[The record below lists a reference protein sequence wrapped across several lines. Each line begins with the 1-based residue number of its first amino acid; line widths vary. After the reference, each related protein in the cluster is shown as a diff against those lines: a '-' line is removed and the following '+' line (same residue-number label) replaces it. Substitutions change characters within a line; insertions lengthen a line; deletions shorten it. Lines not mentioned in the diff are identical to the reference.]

1 MSHDL
6 LIPLKQRIRR
16 FSSQVPLRLI
26 LVIPFLLEISLI
38 VGLTGWFS
46 LRKGRQAVH
55 NLVSQ
60 LAQEKSDRIETEIA
74 KFLEIPLTVNQI
86 TAKSVARDRI
96 DVSNVRNLQPLFWDQ
111 LQSFPSIN
119 SIGFGDANQG
129 NFIGVASRKTDEQTH
144 YYIEYTDEETNGDFI
159 SFSVD
164 VLGRMTT
171 GRLMKENFDARD
183 RPWYQR
189 TIGLGHSNWSPLYIP
204 VSQTVDN
211 AFAITASQPIYD
223 EQHTLLGVATV
234 TLRLQYIST
243 VLKQLDIDYDGQA
256 YIVDSTGQLI
266 GISDGTDPLSAIALE
281 SDNSDPLLRPYARN
295 SHQSV
300 IAESAQYLEAEFGH
314 WSQITE
320 QKNLY
325 LKSETENYFLQVRL
339 IQDNYGVRW
348 RSVVIIPESNFM
360 AEIEANQRLTLIL
373 CAIALM
379 IAAGL
384 GWLTARWLTRP
395 LLELSEI
402 SQDIARG
409 KRDRPIP
416 EGGIRE
422 ISQLS
427 DSFRDMAQ
435 QLQTS
440 FDVLEDKVAERTA
453 QLQEAKQIADAAN
466 AAKSKFIANMS
477 HELRTPLNGVLGYA
491 QILMHSQHLT
501 PLELKQLN
509 SLYNCG
515 NHLLN
520 LINDILD
527 FAKLEAGELTI
538 NPKITNLG
546 KLLDTVIEICQ
557 VKADEKYLDLLINR
571 SPSLPSYVRVDD
583 KRLKQVLINL
593 LGNAIKFTE
602 PKGQVKFCVHPLNP
616 ATSNLAP
623 KNEKEPAID
632 AIQNIGST
640 QVQFEIIDT
649 GIGIDPA
656 DIERIFQP
664 FEQVSTPDRNTD
676 GTGLGLVIVQE
687 ILDHMGSQL
696 QVESQLGSGSRFCF
710 DLHLN
715 IDLCDPIGRH
725 GERATRDTKEQLTV
739 VSRTVAPKELPEESH
754 LVELLHLAKRG
765 SLNRLSQYLDNL
777 ELENSNLIDFC
788 HHYRQLV
795 QGFQVRPLVDELTQ
809 DLELKSSSDVTPD
822 RLS

>member
-1 MSHDL
+1 MSHTL
-6 LIPLKQRIRR
+6 LIPVKRRIQRL
-16 FSSQVPLRLI
+16 SSQVPLRLI
-26 LVIPFLLEISLI
+26 LVVPFLLEISLI

-86 TAKSVARDRI
+86 TARAVARDRI
-96 DVSNVRNLQPLFWDQ
+96 DVSNVRNLQPLLWDQ
-111 LQSFPSIN
+111 LQTFPSIN

-129 NFIGVASRKTDEQTH
+129 HFIGVASRNIDEETH
-144 YYIEYTDEETNGDFI
+144 YYIEYADEATEGNFI

-171 GRLMKENFDARD
+171 GRLMQEDFDARD

-204 VSQTVDN
+204 ISQSADN
-211 AFAITASQPIYD
+211 SLAITASQPVYD
-223 EQHTLLGVATV
+223 ERQTLLGVTTV
-234 TLRLQYIST
+234 TLQLHYIST

-266 GISDGTDPLSAIALE
+266 GISDGTDPL
-281 SDNSDPLLRPYARN
+281 NSITPNPDYPGRFLRPYARN
-295 SHQSV
+295 SNQSI
-300 IAESAQYLEAEFGH
+300 IAKSAQYLEARFGH

-320 QKNLY
+320 QKNLH
-325 LKSETENYFLQVRL
+325 LKTDTENYFLQVRL
-339 IQDNYGVRW
+339 IRDNYGVRW
-348 RSVVIIPESNFM
+348 RSIVIVPESNFM
-360 AEIEANQRLTLIL
+360 GEIEANQRLTLIL

-402 SQDIARG
+402 SQDIAHG

-416 EGGIRE
+416 NGGIRE

-427 DSFRDMAQ
+427 DSFREMAQ

-440 FDVLEDKVAERTA
+440 FDILEDKVTERTA
-453 QLQEAKQIADAAN
+453 QLQEAKQVADAAN

-501 PLELKQLN
+501 TLEVKQLN

-527 FAKLEAGELTI
+527 FAKIEVGELSI
-538 NPKITNLG
+538 NPKITNFE
-546 KLLDTVIEICQ
+546 KLLETVIEICQ
-557 VKADEKYLDLLINR
+557 VKAEEKSLNLRIFR
-571 SPSLPSYVRVDD
+571 SSGLPPYIVIDD

-602 PKGQVKFCVHPLNP
+602 LGGDVEFRIETISSSTTNPSSEVDSVQVKF
-616 ATSNLAP
+616 
-623 KNEKEPAID
+623 E
-632 AIQNIGST
+632 IQ
-640 QVQFEIIDT
+640 DT
-649 GIGIDPA
+649 GIGIASSDL
-656 DIERIFQP
+656 DRIFHP
-664 FEQVSTPDRNTD
+664 FEQVSTPERNTE

-687 ILDHMGSQL
+687 LLHQMGTHL
-696 QVESQLGSGSRFCF
+696 QVESQLGLGSRFCF
-710 DLHLN
+710 NLN
-715 IDLCDPIGRH
+715 LDIDLCGPIGNSR
-725 GERATRDTKEQLTV
+725 EPVTAETKEQLTIV
-739 VSRTVAPKELPEESH
+739 NRSADPNQLPAQSH
-754 LVELLHLAKRG
+754 LAELLHLAKRG
-765 SLNRLSQYLDNL
+765 SLNRLSHALDSI
-777 ELENSNLIDFC
+777 ELEDSSLADFC
-788 HHYRQLV
+788 QHYRHLSQTFQVRQLV
-795 QGFQVRPLVDELTQ
+795 EELTQ
-809 DLELKSSSDVTPD
+809 DLELKSASDATPD

>member
-1 MSHDL
+1 MFHGRFTA
-6 LIPLKQRIRR
+6 ITQPIQRL
-16 FSSQVPLRLI
+16 STQVPLRLI
-26 LVIPFLLEISLI
+26 LVVPFLLEIILI

-86 TAKSVARDRI
+86 TAKAVARDRI

-111 LQSFPSIN
+111 LQTFPSIN
-119 SIGFGDANQG
+119 SIGFGESNQG
-129 NFIGVASRKTDEQTH
+129 HFIGVASRKIDNETH
-144 YYIEYTDEETNGDFI
+144 YYIEYADEATGGNFR

-164 VLGRMTT
+164 ILGQMTT
-171 GRLMKENFDARD
+171 GRLMKQDFDARD

-204 VSQTVDN
+204 ISQAAN
-211 AFAITASQPIYD
+211 NSLAITASQPVYD
-223 EQHTLLGVATV
+223 ENHTLLGVTTV
-234 TLRLQYIST
+234 TLQLQYISN

-266 GISDGTDPLSAIALE
+266 GISDGTDPL
-281 SDNSDPLLRPYARN
+281 NSITVDPDYPGQFLRPYARN
-295 SHQSV
+295 SNQSI
-300 IAESAQYLEAEFGH
+300 IAKSAQYLESKFGH

-320 QKNLY
+320 RKNLY
-325 LKSETENYFLQVRL
+325 LQTETENYFLQVRL
-339 IQDNYGVRW
+339 IRDNYGVRW
-348 RSVVIIPESNFM
+348 RSVVIVPESKFM
-360 AEIEANQRLTLIL
+360 GEIEANQRLTLIL
-373 CAIALM
+373 CAIALV

-384 GWLTARWLTRP
+384 GWLTARWLTQS
-395 LLELSEI
+395 LFELSEI
-402 SQDIARG
+402 SQDIAHG

-416 EGGIRE
+416 KGGIRE

-427 DSFRDMAQ
+427 DSFRQMAQ

-453 QLQEAKQIADAAN
+453 QLQEAKQVADAAN

-501 PLELKQLN
+501 ALEVRQLN

-527 FAKLEAGELTI
+527 FAKIEAGELSI
-538 NPKITNLG
+538 NPKITNFA
-546 KLLDTVIEICQ
+546 KLLETVIEICQ
-557 VKADEKYLDLLINR
+557 VKAEEKSLNLNIFR
-571 SPSLPSYVRVDD
+571 SPELPSYIVVDD

-602 PKGQVKFCVHPLNP
+602 PGGDVEFRIETLSSLTKNSSSEVNSVH
-616 ATSNLAP
+616 
-623 KNEKEPAID
+623 
-632 AIQNIGST
+632 
-640 QVQFEIIDT
+640 VQFEIRDT
-649 GIGIDPA
+649 GIGIA
-656 DIERIFQP
+656 RSDIDRIFHP
-664 FEQVSTPDRNTD
+664 FEQVSTPEHNTE

-687 ILDHMGSQL
+687 ILHQMGTKL
-696 QVESQLGSGSRFCF
+696 KVESQLGSGSCFCF
-710 DLHLN
+710 DLNLD
-715 IDLCDPIGRH
+715 IDLCEPIGNAGGH
-725 GERATRDTKEQLTV
+725 VTAETKEQLTV
-739 VSRTVAPKELPEESH
+739 ANRSADPNQLPSQSH

-765 SLNRLSQYLDNL
+765 SLNRLGHSLDSI
-777 ELENSNLIDFC
+777 EVEDARLIDFC
-788 HHYRQLV
+788 QHYRHLIQTFQVRQLV
-795 QGFQVRPLVDELTQ
+795 QELTR
-809 DLELKSSSDVTPD
+809 DLEIKSASEATSDQSS
-822 RLS
+822 